1 MLPRN
6 TRMAFKAE
14 GKEQRQQP
22 GILQREAS
30 SLKDGRTDPMRLAPG
45 HSQE

>member
-14 GKEQRQQP
+14 VKEQRQQP
-22 GILQREAS
+22 GVLRRETS
-30 SLKDGRTDPMRLAPG
+30 FLEGG
-45 HSQE
+45 